1 MKKDDAAF
9 RKITGSSP
17 KEMQELALA
26 VRQLIYEIEPK
37 TVEVVWEQ
45 QKIAGFGTG
54 PKKMSEHFSWVS
66 AFSKHVALGFN
77 YGSELPD
84 PDGLLEGTGKLM
96 RHIKIKSADD
106 LKNPSVKA
114 ILKKAVRHR
123 VPEPA

>member
-1 MKKDDAAF
+1 MTKDDTAF
-9 RKITGSSP
+9 RKITASSS

-26 VRQLIYEIEPK
+26 VRQLIYEVEPK

-54 PKKMSEHFSWVS
+54 PKKMTEHFSWVS
-66 AFSKHVALGFN
+66 AYTKHVALGFN

-84 PDGLLEGTGKLM
+84 PEGLLEGSGKLM
-96 RHIKIKSADD
+96 RHIKIKSKDD
-106 LKNPSVKA
+106 LQNPAVRA
-114 ILKKAVRHR
+114 ILQKAVRYR